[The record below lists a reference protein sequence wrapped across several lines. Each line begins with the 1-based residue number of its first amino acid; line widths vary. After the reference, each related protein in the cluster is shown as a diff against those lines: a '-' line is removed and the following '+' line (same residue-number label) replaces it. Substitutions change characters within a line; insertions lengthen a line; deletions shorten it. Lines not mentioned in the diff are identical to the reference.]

1 MIITPEVL
9 NKQKNDFTIID
20 IRSDEERQ
28 NFPLLGLDTILSSYD
43 ESINVAGKTVLV
55 CQFGIVT
62 EGMIIEKN
70 INNAFSL
77 LGGAQAWVEYYNEN
91 KDLSR
96 WARQIVL
103 PEIGIEGQKKL
114 LNCQVS
120 IIGMG
125 GLGCPVAQSLVMA
138 GIGKLKLIDDDFVS
152 ISNLHRQPL
161 YSFQDVNKKKILAAK
176 SKLKAL
182 NPEVTIETHDVFFD
196 DKNGE
201 ELLLNTDVIIDA
213 TDNIKSRQRIDQ
225 ISKKLKIPTVYGA
238 LFRFEG
244 QVSILNVNGSA
255 GYNELFPNSNT
266 NGEDSCA
273 DAGVLSMLPAIIG
286 NIQALEAIKLI
297 VGINNNLIGKL
308 LMYDGMNHK
317 TEVIEL

>member
-1 MIITPEVL
+1 MIITPKVL
-9 NKQKNDFTIID
+9 NEQKDDFTIID

-43 ESINVAGKTVLV
+43 QNIDVAGKKVLI

-62 EGMIIEKN
+62 EGMIIEKK

-91 KDLSR
+91 EDLSR
-96 WARQIVL
+96 WARQTVL

-114 LNCQVS
+114 LNSHVS

-125 GLGCPVAQSLVMA
+125 GLGCPVAQSLVIA
-138 GIGKLKLIDDDFVS
+138 GIGKLKLIDNDIVS

-161 YSFQDVNKKKILAAK
+161 YSFEDVNKKKILAAK
-176 SKLKAL
+176 SKLKIL
-182 NPEVTIETHDVFFD
+182 NPEVIIETDDTFFD
-196 DKNGE
+196 DINGE
-201 ELLLNTDVIIDA
+201 ELLLKTDVIIDA
-213 TDNIKSRQRIDQ
+213 TDNIKSRQKIDK

-244 QVSILNVNGSA
+244 QVSILNVDGST
-255 GYNELFPNSNT
+255 GYSDLFPSSNT
-266 NGEDSCA
+266 YGEDSCA

-297 VGINNNLIGKL
+297 LGINNNLIGRL

>member
-1 MIITPEVL
+1 MIITPEIL

-28 NFPLLGLDTILSSYD
+28 NFPLLGLDTILSSND
-43 ESINVAGKTVLV
+43 KSINVAGKKVLV

-62 EGMIIEKN
+62 EGMIIEEK

-91 KDLSR
+91 EDLSR
-96 WARQIVL
+96 WARQTVL

-114 LNCQVS
+114 LNSQVS

-138 GIGKLKLIDDDFVS
+138 GIGKIKLIDNDFVS

-161 YSFQDVNKKKILAAK
+161 YSFEDVNKKKILAAK

-182 NPEVTIETHDVFFD
+182 NPEVIIETDDVFLN

-201 ELLLNTDVIIDA
+201 ELLLKTDVIIDA
-213 TDNIKSRQRIDQ
+213 TDNVKSRQRIDK

-255 GYNELFPNSNT
+255 GYNELFPNLNN

-273 DAGVLSMLPAIIG
+273 DAGMLSMLPAIIG

-297 VGINNNLIGKL
+297 VGINKNLIGKL
-308 LMYDGMNHK
+308 LMYDGMSHR

>member
-1 MIITPEVL
+1 MIITPKVL
-9 NKQKNDFTIID
+9 NEQKDDFTIID

-43 ESINVAGKTVLV
+43 QNIDVAGKKVLI

-77 LGGAQAWVEYYNEN
+77 LGGAQAWVEYYNE
-91 KDLSR
+91 KEDLSR
-96 WARQIVL
+96 WARQTVL

-114 LNCQVS
+114 LNSHVS
-120 IIGMG
+120 IIGIG
-125 GLGCPVAQSLVMA
+125 GLGCPVAQSLVIA
-138 GIGKLKLIDDDFVS
+138 GIGKLKLIDDDIVS

-161 YSFQDVNKKKILAAK
+161 YSFEDVNKKKILAAK
-176 SKLKAL
+176 SKLKIL
-182 NPEVTIETHDVFFD
+182 NPEVIIETDDAFFD

-201 ELLLNTDVIIDA
+201 ELLLKTDVIIDA
-213 TDNIKSRQRIDQ
+213 TDNIKSRQKIDK
-225 ISKKLKIPTVYGA
+225 ISKKLKIPIVYGA

-255 GYNELFPNSNT
+255 GYSDLFPSSNT
-266 NGEDSCA
+266 NDEDSCA

-297 VGINNNLIGKL
+297 LGINNNLIGRL

>member
-9 NKQKNDFTIID
+9 NEQKNDFTIID
-20 IRSDEERQ
+20 IRSDEERE

-43 ESINVAGKTVLV
+43 QNIDVAGKKVLI

-62 EGMIIEKN
+62 EGMIIEKK

-91 KDLSR
+91 EDLSR
-96 WARQIVL
+96 WARQTVL

-114 LNCQVS
+114 LNSHVS

-125 GLGCPVAQSLVMA
+125 GLGCPVAQSLVIA
-138 GIGKLKLIDDDFVS
+138 GIGKLKLIDNDIVS

-161 YSFQDVNKKKILAAK
+161 YSFEDVNKKKILAAK
-176 SKLKAL
+176 SKLKIL
-182 NPEVTIETHDVFFD
+182 NPEVIIETDDIFFD
-196 DKNGE
+196 DINGQ
-201 ELLLNTDVIIDA
+201 ELLLKTDVIIDA
-213 TDNIKSRQRIDQ
+213 TDNINSRLKIDK

-244 QVSILNVNGSA
+244 QVSILNVDGSA
-255 GYNELFPNSNT
+255 GYSDLFPSSNT
-266 NGEDSCA
+266 YGEDSCA

-297 VGINNNLIGKL
+297 LGINNNLIGRL

>member
-9 NKQKNDFTIID
+9 NKQKNNFTIID
-20 IRSDEERQ
+20 IRSEKERQ
-28 NFPLLGLDTILSSYD
+28 KFPLLGLDTILFSDD
-43 ESINVAGKTVLV
+43 ESINVTKKKVLV

-62 EGMIIEKN
+62 EGMIIEKK

-77 LGGAQAWVEYYNEN
+77 LGGAQAWVEYYNDNE
-91 KDLSR
+91 DLSR
-96 WARQIVL
+96 WARQTVL

-114 LNCQVS
+114 LNSQVS

-182 NPEVTIETHDVFFD
+182 NPEVTIETDDVFFD

-201 ELLLNTDVIIDA
+201 ELLLKTDVIIDA
-213 TDNIKSRQRIDQ
+213 TDNVKSRQRIDK

-255 GYNELFPNSNT
+255 GYNELFPNLNN

-273 DAGVLSMLPAIIG
+273 DAGMLSMLPAIIG

-297 VGINNNLIGKL
+297 VGINKNLIGKL
-308 LMYDGMNHK
+308 LMYDGMSHR

>member
-1 MIITPEVL
+1 MIITPKVL
-9 NKQKNDFTIID
+9 NEQKNDFTIID

-43 ESINVAGKTVLV
+43 QNIDVAGKKVLI

-91 KDLSR
+91 EDLSR

-114 LNCQVS
+114 LNSHVS

-125 GLGCPVAQSLVMA
+125 GLGCPVAQSLVIA
-138 GIGKLKLIDDDFVS
+138 GIGKLKLIDNDIVS

-161 YSFQDVNKKKILAAK
+161 YSFEDVNKKKVLAAE
-176 SKLKAL
+176 SKLKIL
-182 NPEVTIETHDVFFD
+182 NPEVIIETDDIFFD
-196 DKNGE
+196 DINGE
-201 ELLLNTDVIIDA
+201 ELLLKTDVIIDA
-213 TDNIKSRQRIDQ
+213 TDNIKSRQKIDK

-244 QVSILNVNGSA
+244 QVSILNVDGSA
-255 GYNELFPNSNT
+255 GYSDLFPSSNT
-266 NGEDSCA
+266 YGEDSCA

-297 VGINNNLIGKL
+297 LGINNNLIGRL

>member
-1 MIITPEVL
+1 MIITPKVL
-9 NKQKNDFTIID
+9 NEQKDDFTIID

-43 ESINVAGKTVLV
+43 QNIDVAGKKVLI

-91 KDLSR
+91 EDLSR
-96 WARQIVL
+96 WARQTVL

-114 LNCQVS
+114 LNSHVS

-125 GLGCPVAQSLVMA
+125 GLGCPVAQSLVIA
-138 GIGKLKLIDDDFVS
+138 GIGKLKLIDNDIVS

-161 YSFQDVNKKKILAAK
+161 YSFEDVNKKKVLAAE
-176 SKLKAL
+176 SKLKIL
-182 NPEVTIETHDVFFD
+182 NPEVIIETDDIFFD
-196 DKNGE
+196 DINGE
-201 ELLLNTDVIIDA
+201 ELLLKTDVIIDA
-213 TDNIKSRQRIDQ
+213 TDNIKSRQKIDK

-244 QVSILNVNGSA
+244 QVSILNVDGSA
-255 GYNELFPNSNT
+255 GYSDLFPSSNT
-266 NGEDSCA
+266 YGEDSCA

-297 VGINNNLIGKL
+297 LGINNNLIGRL

>member
-1 MIITPEVL
+1 MIITPKVL
-9 NKQKNDFTIID
+9 NEQKGDFTIID

-28 NFPLLGLDTILSSYD
+28 NFPLLGLDTILASYD
-43 ESINVAGKTVLV
+43 QNIDVAGKKVLI

-62 EGMIIEKN
+62 EGMIIEKK

-77 LGGAQAWVEYYNEN
+77 LGGAQAWIEYYNDN

-96 WARQIVL
+96 WARQTVL

-114 LNCQVS
+114 LNSHVS

-125 GLGCPVAQSLVMA
+125 GLGCPVAQSLVIA
-138 GIGKLKLIDDDFVS
+138 GIGKLKLIDNDIVS

-161 YSFQDVNKKKILAAK
+161 YSFEDVNKKKILAAK
-176 SKLKAL
+176 SKLKIL
-182 NPEVTIETHDVFFD
+182 NPEVIIETDDTFFD
-196 DKNGE
+196 DINGE
-201 ELLLNTDVIIDA
+201 ELLLKTDVIIDA
-213 TDNIKSRQRIDQ
+213 TDNIKSRQKIDK

-244 QVSILNVNGSA
+244 QVSILNVDGSA
-255 GYNELFPNSNT
+255 GYSDLFPSSKT
-266 NGEDSCA
+266 YGEDSCA

-297 VGINNNLIGKL
+297 LGINNNLIGRL

>member
-9 NKQKNDFTIID
+9 NEQKNDFTIID

-28 NFPLLGLDTILSSYD
+28 NFPLLGLDTILSSYNQNLD
-43 ESINVAGKTVLV
+43 VAGKKVLI

-62 EGMIIEKN
+62 EGMIIEKK
-70 INNAFSL
+70 INNTFSL
-77 LGGAQAWVEYYNEN
+77 LGGAQAWVEYYNE
-91 KDLSR
+91 KEDLSR
-96 WARQIVL
+96 WARQTVL

-114 LNCQVS
+114 LNSHVS
-120 IIGMG
+120 IIGIG
-125 GLGCPVAQSLVMA
+125 GLGCPVAQSLVIA
-138 GIGKLKLIDDDFVS
+138 GIGKLKLIDDDIVS

-161 YSFQDVNKKKILAAK
+161 YSFEDVNKKKILVAK
-176 SKLKAL
+176 SKLKIL
-182 NPEVTIETHDVFFD
+182 NPEVIIETDDAFFD

-201 ELLLNTDVIIDA
+201 ELLLKTDVIIDA
-213 TDNIKSRQRIDQ
+213 TDNIKSRQKIDK
-225 ISKKLKIPTVYGA
+225 ISKKLNIPTVYGA

-244 QVSILNVNGSA
+244 QVSILNVDGSA
-255 GYNELFPNSNT
+255 GYSDLFPSSNT
-266 NGEDSCA
+266 NDEDSCA
-273 DAGVLSMLPAIIG
+273 DAGVLCMLPAIIG

>member
-1 MIITPEVL
+1 MIITPKVL
-9 NKQKNDFTIID
+9 NEQKDDFTIID

-43 ESINVAGKTVLV
+43 QNIDVAGKKVLI

-91 KDLSR
+91 EDLSR
-96 WARQIVL
+96 WARQTVL

-114 LNCQVS
+114 LNSHVS

-125 GLGCPVAQSLVMA
+125 GLGCPVAQSLVIA
-138 GIGKLKLIDDDFVS
+138 GIGKLKLIDNDIVS

-161 YSFQDVNKKKILAAK
+161 YSFEDVNKKKILAAK
-176 SKLKAL
+176 SKLKIL
-182 NPEVTIETHDVFFD
+182 NPEVIIETDDIFFD
-196 DKNGE
+196 DINGE
-201 ELLLNTDVIIDA
+201 ELLLKTDVIIDA
-213 TDNIKSRQRIDQ
+213 TDNIKSRQKIDK

-244 QVSILNVNGSA
+244 QVSILNVNGSP
-255 GYNELFPNSNT
+255 GYSDLFPSSNT
-266 NGEDSCA
+266 NREDSCA

-286 NIQALEAIKLI
+286 NIQALEVIKLI
-297 VGINNNLIGKL
+297 VGINNNLVGKL

>member
-1 MIITPEVL
+1 MIITPEIL

-28 NFPLLGLDTILSSYD
+28 NFPLLGLDTILSSND
-43 ESINVAGKTVLV
+43 KSINVAGKKVLV

-62 EGMIIEKN
+62 EGMIIEEK

-91 KDLSR
+91 EDLSR
-96 WARQIVL
+96 WARQTVL

-114 LNCQVS
+114 LNSQVS

-138 GIGKLKLIDDDFVS
+138 GIGKIKLIDNDFVS

-161 YSFQDVNKKKILAAK
+161 YNFKDVNKKKILAAK

-182 NPEVTIETHDVFFD
+182 NPEVTIETDDVFLN

-201 ELLLNTDVIIDA
+201 ELLLKTDVIIDA
-213 TDNIKSRQRIDQ
+213 TDNVKSRQRIDK

-255 GYNELFPNSNT
+255 GYNELFPNLNN

-273 DAGVLSMLPAIIG
+273 DAGMLSMLPAIIG

-297 VGINNNLIGKL
+297 VGINKNLIGKL
-308 LMYDGMNHK
+308 LMYDGMSHR

>member
-20 IRSDEERQ
+20 VRSDEERQ

-43 ESINVAGKTVLV
+43 ESINVAGKKVLV

-96 WARQIVL
+96 WTRQIVL

-182 NPEVTIETHDVFFD
+182 NPEVTIETDDVFFD

-266 NGEDSCA
+266 NDEDSCA

>member
-1 MIITPEVL
+1 
-9 NKQKNDFTIID
+9 
-20 IRSDEERQ
+20 
-28 NFPLLGLDTILSSYD
+28 
-43 ESINVAGKTVLV
+43 
-55 CQFGIVT
+55 
-62 EGMIIEKN
+62 
-70 INNAFSL
+70 
-77 LGGAQAWVEYYNEN
+77 
-91 KDLSR
+91 
-96 WARQIVL
+96 
-103 PEIGIEGQKKL
+103 
-114 LNCQVS
+114 
-120 IIGMG
+120 
-125 GLGCPVAQSLVMA
+125 
-138 GIGKLKLIDDDFVS
+138 IGKLKLIDDDFVS

-161 YSFQDVNKKKILAAK
+161 YSFQDVNKKKIFAAK

>member
-9 NKQKNDFTIID
+9 NEQKNDFTIID
-20 IRSDEERQ
+20 IRSNEERQ

-43 ESINVAGKTVLV
+43 QNIDVAGKKVLI

-62 EGMIIEKN
+62 EGMIIEKK

-77 LGGAQAWVEYYNEN
+77 LGGAQAWAEYYNEN
-91 KDLSR
+91 EDLSR
-96 WARQIVL
+96 WARQTVL

-114 LNCQVS
+114 LNSHIS

-125 GLGCPVAQSLVMA
+125 GLGCPVAQSLVIA
-138 GIGKLKLIDDDFVS
+138 GIGKLKLIDNDIVS

-161 YSFQDVNKKKILAAK
+161 YSFEDVNKKKILAAK
-176 SKLKAL
+176 SKLKIL
-182 NPEVTIETHDVFFD
+182 NPEVIIETEDIFFD
-196 DKNGE
+196 DINGE
-201 ELLLNTDVIIDA
+201 ELLLKTDVIIDA
-213 TDNIKSRQRIDQ
+213 TDNIKSRQKIDK
-225 ISKKLKIPTVYGA
+225 ISKKLKMPTVYGA

-244 QVSILNVNGSA
+244 QVSILNVNGSP
-255 GYNELFPNSNT
+255 GYSDLFPSSNT
-266 NGEDSCA
+266 NREDSCV

-286 NIQALEAIKLI
+286 NIQALEVIKLI

>member
-9 NKQKNDFTIID
+9 NEQKNDFTIID
-20 IRSDEERQ
+20 IRSNEERQ
-28 NFPLLGLDTILSSYD
+28 NFPLLGLDTILSSFD
-43 ESINVAGKTVLV
+43 QNIDVAGKKVLI

-91 KDLSR
+91 EDLSR
-96 WARQIVL
+96 WARQTVL

-114 LNCQVS
+114 LNSNVS

-125 GLGCPVAQSLVMA
+125 GLGCPVAQSLVIA
-138 GIGKLKLIDDDFVS
+138 GIGKLKLIDNDIVS

-161 YSFQDVNKKKILAAK
+161 YSFEDVNKKKVLAAE
-176 SKLKAL
+176 SKLKIL
-182 NPEVTIETHDVFFD
+182 NPEVIIETDDIFFD
-196 DKNGE
+196 DINGE
-201 ELLLNTDVIIDA
+201 ELLLKTDVIIDA
-213 TDNIKSRQRIDQ
+213 TDNIKSRRRIDK

-244 QVSILNVNGSA
+244 QVSILNVNGSP
-255 GYNELFPNSNT
+255 GYSDLFPSSNT
-266 NGEDSCA
+266 NREDSCA

-286 NIQALEAIKLI
+286 NIQALEVIKLI
-297 VGINNNLIGKL
+297 VGINNNLVGKL

>member
-1 MIITPEVL
+1 MIITPDTL
-9 NKQKNDFTIID
+9 NKQKSEFIIID
-20 IRSDEERQ
+20 IRTEEQRQ
-28 NFPLLGLDTILSSYD
+28 KFPLLGLDTIVSSYEETID
-43 ESINVAGKTVLV
+43 VAGKKVLV

-62 EGMIIEKN
+62 EGMIIEKK

-77 LGGAQAWVEYYNEN
+77 LGGAQAWLEYYNKNE
-91 KDLSR
+91 DLSR
-96 WARQIVL
+96 WGRQTVL

-114 LNCQVS
+114 LNSKVS

-138 GIGKLKLIDDDFVS
+138 GIGKLKLIDDDIVS

-161 YSFQDVNKKKILAAK
+161 YSFEDVNKKKVLAAK

-182 NPEVTIETHDVFFD
+182 NPEVIIETDNVFFD
-196 DKNGE
+196 NKNGE
-201 ELLLNTDVIIDA
+201 GLLLKTDVIIDA
-213 TDNIKSRQRIDQ
+213 TDNIKSRQKIDQ

-255 GYNELFPNSNT
+255 GYNDLFPNSNT
-266 NGEDSCA
+266 NGEGSCA
-273 DAGVLSMLPAIIG
+273 DAGVLSMLPGIIG

-308 LMYDGMNHK
+308 LMYDGMKHK

>member
-9 NKQKNDFTIID
+9 NEQKNDFTIID

-28 NFPLLGLDTILSSYD
+28 NFPLLGLDTILSSFD
-43 ESINVAGKTVLV
+43 QNIDVAGKKVLI

-62 EGMIIEKN
+62 EGMIIEKK

-91 KDLSR
+91 EDLSR
-96 WARQIVL
+96 WARQTVL

-114 LNCQVS
+114 LNSHVS

-125 GLGCPVAQSLVMA
+125 GLGCPIAQSLVIA
-138 GIGKLKLIDDDFVS
+138 GIGKLKLIDNDIVS

-161 YSFQDVNKKKILAAK
+161 YSFEDVNKKKVLAAE
-176 SKLKAL
+176 SKLKIL
-182 NPEVTIETHDVFFD
+182 NPEVIIETEDIFFD
-196 DKNGE
+196 DINGQ
-201 ELLLNTDVIIDA
+201 ELLLKTDVIIDA
-213 TDNIKSRQRIDQ
+213 TDNIKSRRRIDK

-244 QVSILNVNGSA
+244 QVSILNVNGSP
-255 GYNELFPNSNT
+255 GYSDLFPNSNT
-266 NGEDSCA
+266 NREDSCA

-286 NIQALEAIKLI
+286 NIQALEVIKLI
-297 VGINNNLIGKL
+297 VGINNNLVGKL

>member
-9 NKQKNDFTIID
+9 NEQKNDFTIID
-20 IRSDEERQ
+20 IRSNEERQ
-28 NFPLLGLDTILSSYD
+28 NFPLLGLDAILSSYD
-43 ESINVAGKTVLV
+43 QNIDVAGKKVLI

-91 KDLSR
+91 EDLSR
-96 WARQIVL
+96 WARQTVL

-114 LNCQVS
+114 LNSHIS
-120 IIGMG
+120 IIGIG
-125 GLGCPVAQSLVMA
+125 GLGCPVAQSLVIA
-138 GIGKLKLIDDDFVS
+138 GIGKLKLIDNDIVS

-161 YSFQDVNKKKILAAK
+161 YSFEDVNKKKVLAAE
-176 SKLKAL
+176 SKLKIL
-182 NPEVTIETHDVFFD
+182 NPEVIIETDDIFFD
-196 DKNGE
+196 DINGE
-201 ELLLNTDVIIDA
+201 ELLLKTDVIIDA
-213 TDNIKSRQRIDQ
+213 TDNIKSRQKIDK
-225 ISKKLKIPTVYGA
+225 ISKKLNIPTVYGA

-244 QVSILNVNGSA
+244 QVSILNVDGSA
-255 GYNELFPNSNT
+255 GYSDLFPSSNT
-266 NGEDSCA
+266 YGEDSCA

-297 VGINNNLIGKL
+297 LGINNNLIGRL

>member
-9 NKQKNDFTIID
+9 NEQKNDFTIID

-43 ESINVAGKTVLV
+43 QNIDVAGKKVLI

-91 KDLSR
+91 EDLSR
-96 WARQIVL
+96 WARQTVL

-114 LNCQVS
+114 LNSHVS

-125 GLGCPVAQSLVMA
+125 GLGCPVAQSLVIA
-138 GIGKLKLIDDDFVS
+138 GIGKLKLIDNDIVS

-161 YSFQDVNKKKILAAK
+161 YSFEDVNKKKVLAAE
-176 SKLKAL
+176 SKLKIL
-182 NPEVTIETHDVFFD
+182 NPEVIIETDDAFFD
-196 DKNGE
+196 DINGE
-201 ELLLNTDVIIDA
+201 ELLLKTDVIIDA
-213 TDNIKSRQRIDQ
+213 TDNIKSRQKIDK

-244 QVSILNVNGSA
+244 QVSILNVNGSP
-255 GYNELFPNSNT
+255 GYSDLFPSSNT
-266 NGEDSCA
+266 NREDSCA

-297 VGINNNLIGKL
+297 LGINNNLIGRL

>member
-1 MIITPEVL
+1 
-9 NKQKNDFTIID
+9 
-20 IRSDEERQ
+20 
-28 NFPLLGLDTILSSYD
+28 
-43 ESINVAGKTVLV
+43 
-55 CQFGIVT
+55 
-62 EGMIIEKN
+62 MIIEKK

-91 KDLSR
+91 EDLSR
-96 WARQIVL
+96 WARQTVL

-114 LNCQVS
+114 LNSHVS

-125 GLGCPVAQSLVMA
+125 GLGCPVAQSLVIA
-138 GIGKLKLIDDDFVS
+138 GIGKLKLIDNDIVS

-161 YSFQDVNKKKILAAK
+161 YSFEDVNKKKVLAAE
-176 SKLKAL
+176 SKLKIL
-182 NPEVTIETHDVFFD
+182 NPEVIIETDDIFFD
-196 DKNGE
+196 DINGE
-201 ELLLNTDVIIDA
+201 ELLLKTDVIIDA
-213 TDNIKSRQRIDQ
+213 TDNIKSRQKIDK

-244 QVSILNVNGSA
+244 QVSILNMNGSP
-255 GYNELFPNSNT
+255 GYSDLFPSSNT
-266 NGEDSCA
+266 NREDSCA
-273 DAGVLSMLPAIIG
+273 DAGVLSMLTAIIG

-317 TEVIEL
+317 MEVIEL

>member
-20 IRSDEERQ
+20 VRSDEERQ

-43 ESINVAGKTVLV
+43 ESINVAGKKVLV

-96 WARQIVL
+96 WTRQIVL

-138 GIGKLKLIDDDFVS
+138 GIGKLKLIDDDIVS

-182 NPEVTIETHDVFFD
+182 NPEVTIETDDVFLN

-201 ELLLNTDVIIDA
+201 ELLLKTDVIIDA

-255 GYNELFPNSNT
+255 GYNELFPNLNN

-273 DAGVLSMLPAIIG
+273 DAGMLSMLPAIIG

-297 VGINNNLIGKL
+297 VGINKNLIGKL
-308 LMYDGMNHK
+308 LMYDGMSNR

>member
-1 MIITPEVL
+1 MIITPKVL
-9 NKQKNDFTIID
+9 NEQKDDFTIID

-43 ESINVAGKTVLV
+43 QNIDVAGKKVLI

-91 KDLSR
+91 EDLSR
-96 WARQIVL
+96 WARQTVL

-114 LNCQVS
+114 LNSHVS

-125 GLGCPVAQSLVMA
+125 GLGCPVAQSLVIA
-138 GIGKLKLIDDDFVS
+138 GIGKLKLIDNDIVS

-161 YSFQDVNKKKILAAK
+161 YSFEDVNKKKVLAAE
-176 SKLKAL
+176 SKLKIL
-182 NPEVTIETHDVFFD
+182 NPEVIIETDDAFFD
-196 DKNGE
+196 DINGE
-201 ELLLNTDVIIDA
+201 ELLLKTDVIIDA
-213 TDNIKSRQRIDQ
+213 TDNIKSRQKIDK

-244 QVSILNVNGSA
+244 QVSILNVNGSP
-255 GYNELFPNSNT
+255 GYSDLFPSSNT
-266 NGEDSCA
+266 NREDSCA

-286 NIQALEAIKLI
+286 NIQALEVIKLI
-297 VGINNNLIGKL
+297 VGINNNLVGKL

>member
-20 IRSDEERQ
+20 VRSDEERQ

-43 ESINVAGKTVLV
+43 ESINVAGKKVLV

-96 WARQIVL
+96 WTRQIVL

-182 NPEVTIETHDVFFD
+182 NPEVRIETDDVFFD

-255 GYNELFPNSNT
+255 GYNELFPNSNI

>member
-1 MIITPEVL
+1 MIITPKVL
-9 NKQKNDFTIID
+9 NEQKSDFTIID
-20 IRSDEERQ
+20 IRSDKERQ

-43 ESINVAGKTVLV
+43 QNIDVAGKKVLI

-62 EGMIIEKN
+62 EGMIIEKK

-91 KDLSR
+91 EDLSR
-96 WARQIVL
+96 WARQTVL

-114 LNCQVS
+114 LNSHVS

-125 GLGCPVAQSLVMA
+125 GLGCPVAQSLVIA
-138 GIGKLKLIDDDFVS
+138 GIGKVKLIDNDIVS

-161 YSFQDVNKKKILAAK
+161 YSFEDVNKKKVLAAE
-176 SKLKAL
+176 SKLKIL
-182 NPEVTIETHDVFFD
+182 NPEVIIETEDIFFD
-196 DKNGE
+196 DINGQ
-201 ELLLNTDVIIDA
+201 ELLLKTDVIIDA
-213 TDNIKSRQRIDQ
+213 TDNIKSRQKIDK

-244 QVSILNVNGSA
+244 QVSILNVNGSP
-255 GYNELFPNSNT
+255 GYSDLFPSSNT
-266 NGEDSCA
+266 YGEDSCA

>member
-9 NKQKNDFTIID
+9 NEQKNDFTIID
-20 IRSDEERQ
+20 IRSDEERE

-43 ESINVAGKTVLV
+43 QNIDVAGKKVLI

-62 EGMIIEKN
+62 EGMIIEKK
-70 INNAFSL
+70 INNAYSL
-77 LGGAQAWVEYYNEN
+77 LGGAQAWVEYHNEN
-91 KDLSR
+91 EDLSR
-96 WARQIVL
+96 WARQTVL

-114 LNCQVS
+114 LNSHVS

-125 GLGCPVAQSLVMA
+125 GLGCPVAQSLVIA
-138 GIGKLKLIDDDFVS
+138 GIGKLKLIDNDIVS

-161 YSFQDVNKKKILAAK
+161 YSFEDVNKKKILAAK
-176 SKLKAL
+176 SKLKIL
-182 NPEVTIETHDVFFD
+182 NPEVIIETEDIFFD
-196 DKNGE
+196 DINGQ
-201 ELLLNTDVIIDA
+201 ELLLKTDVIIDA
-213 TDNIKSRQRIDQ
+213 TDNIKSRQKIDK

-244 QVSILNVNGSA
+244 QVSILNVNGSP
-255 GYNELFPNSNT
+255 GYSDLFPSSNT
-266 NGEDSCA
+266 NREDSCA

-286 NIQALEAIKLI
+286 NIQALEVIKLI
-297 VGINNNLIGKL
+297 VGINNNLVGKL

>member
-20 IRSDEERQ
+20 VRSDEERQ

-96 WARQIVL
+96 WTRQIVL

-138 GIGKLKLIDDDFVS
+138 GIGKLKLIDDDYVS

-182 NPEVTIETHDVFFD
+182 NPEVTIETDDVFFD

-266 NGEDSCA
+266 NDEDSCA

>member
-20 IRSDEERQ
+20 IRSNEERQ
-28 NFPLLGLDTILSSYD
+28 NFPLLGLDAILSSYD
-43 ESINVAGKTVLV
+43 QNIDVVGKKVLI

-62 EGMIIEKN
+62 EGMIIEKK

-77 LGGAQAWVEYYNEN
+77 LGGAQAWVEYYNDNE
-91 KDLSR
+91 DLSR
-96 WARQIVL
+96 WARQTVL
-103 PEIGIEGQKKL
+103 PEIRIEGQKKL
-114 LNCQVS
+114 LNSHVS

-125 GLGCPVAQSLVMA
+125 GLGCPVAQSLVIA
-138 GIGKLKLIDDDFVS
+138 GIGKLKLIDNDIVS

-161 YSFQDVNKKKILAAK
+161 YSFEDVNKKKILAAK
-176 SKLKAL
+176 SKLKIL
-182 NPEVTIETHDVFFD
+182 NPEVIIETDDTFFD
-196 DKNGE
+196 DINGE
-201 ELLLNTDVIIDA
+201 ELLLKTDVIIDA
-213 TDNIKSRQRIDQ
+213 TDNIKSRQKIDK

-244 QVSILNVNGSA
+244 QVSILNVDGSA
-255 GYNELFPNSNT
+255 GYSDLFPSSKT
-266 NGEDSCA
+266 YGEDSCA

-297 VGINNNLIGKL
+297 LGINNNLIGRL

>member
-1 MIITPEVL
+1 MIITPKVL
-9 NKQKNDFTIID
+9 NEQKGDFTIID

-28 NFPLLGLDTILSSYD
+28 NFPLLGLDTILASYD
-43 ESINVAGKTVLV
+43 QNIDVAGKKVLI

-62 EGMIIEKN
+62 EGMIIEKK

-77 LGGAQAWVEYYNEN
+77 LGGAQAWIEYYNEN

-96 WARQIVL
+96 WARQTVL

-114 LNCQVS
+114 LNSHVS

-125 GLGCPVAQSLVMA
+125 GLGCPVAQSLVIA
-138 GIGKLKLIDDDFVS
+138 GIGKLKLIDNDIVS

-161 YSFQDVNKKKILAAK
+161 YSFEDVNKKKVLAAK
-176 SKLKAL
+176 SKLKIL
-182 NPEVTIETHDVFFD
+182 NPEVVIETDDVFFD
-196 DKNGE
+196 DINGQ
-201 ELLLNTDVIIDA
+201 ELLLKTDVIIDA
-213 TDNIKSRQRIDQ
+213 TDNIKSRQKIDK

-244 QVSILNVNGSA
+244 QVSILNVNGSP
-255 GYNELFPNSNT
+255 GYSDLFPSSNT
-266 NGEDSCA
+266 NRKDSCA
-273 DAGVLSMLPAIIG
+273 DAGVLSMLTAIIG

-308 LMYDGMNHK
+308 LMYDAMNHK